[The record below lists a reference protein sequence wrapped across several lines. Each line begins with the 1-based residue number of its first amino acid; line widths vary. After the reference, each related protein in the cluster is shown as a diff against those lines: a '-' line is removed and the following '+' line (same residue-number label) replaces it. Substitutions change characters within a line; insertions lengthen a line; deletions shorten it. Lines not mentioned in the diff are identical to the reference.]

1 MWAPQKNKTEGQKK
15 KKSKGDQPQMQD
27 FFKDNFA

>member
-1 MWAPQKNKTEGQKK
+1 MWAPQKNKTEGQK